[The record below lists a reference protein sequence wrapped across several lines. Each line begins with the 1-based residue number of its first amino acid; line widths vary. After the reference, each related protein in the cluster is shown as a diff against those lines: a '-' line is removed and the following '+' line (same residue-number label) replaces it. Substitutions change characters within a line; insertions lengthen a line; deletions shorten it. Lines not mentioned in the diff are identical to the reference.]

1 MMNVEKIRK
10 DFPILEKKKFIYF
23 DNACMPLRPK
33 VVIDKINEYYNEYP
47 ACAGRSYHDFGT
59 RLTDEVTK
67 ARELVK
73 KFVGAKKS
81 KEIIFTK
88 NTTES
93 INLVANSFKFNRIL
107 TSDREH
113 NSNLLPWQKF
123 NHDVVKSKEDFS
135 FDLES
140 FSDRVKNVDMV
151 SIVHTSNLDGYSL
164 PVKEIIKISHENDA
178 KVLLDGAQSVPH
190 KEINVRKLDVDF
202 LAFSGHKMLG
212 PNGVGVLY
220 GKEELLNEMNSF
232 ILGGETVSDSTY
244 DSYNLEEIPH
254 KFEAGLQNY
263 SGILGLGSAAKYL
276 MKVGRNN
283 IEKYENLLKSRIQVD
298 GVEKIG
304 HVGESGIFNFNIP
317 GKSAHEVAM
326 MLSASKKIMI
336 RSGAHCMHSWFNS
349 NNLEGSAR
357 ASFYLYNTPEEV
369 DTFVEELEKIK
380 KL

>member
-1 MMNVEKIRK
+1 MNVEKIRK
-10 DFPILEKKKFIYF
+10 DFPIFEKKKFIYF

-33 VVIDKINEYYNEYP
+33 VVIDKINEYYTEYP

-59 RLTDEVTK
+59 RLTDEVAN
-67 ARELVK
+67 ARDLVK
-73 KFVGAKKS
+73 KFIGAKKA

-88 NTTES
+88 NATES
-93 INLVANSFKFNRIL
+93 INLVANSFKFNSVL

-123 NHDVVKSKEDFS
+123 DHDVVKSKKDFS

-140 FSDRVKNVDMV
+140 FSDKVKNFDIV
-151 SIVHTSNLDGYSL
+151 SMVHTSNLEGYSL
-164 PVKEIIKISHENDA
+164 PVKEIIKIAHEQGA

-220 GKEELLNEMNSF
+220 GKEELLDGMKPF

-244 DSYNLEEIPH
+244 DSYKLEELPH

-263 SGILGLGSAAKYL
+263 PGILGLGSAAKYL
-276 MKVGRNN
+276 MKIGRNN
-283 IEKYENLLKSRIQVD
+283 IEKHENMLKSKID
-298 GVEKIG
+298 IEGVEKIG

-317 GKSAHEVAM
+317 GKGAHEVAM
-326 MLSASKKIMI
+326 MLSASKNIMI

-349 NNLEGSAR
+349 RNLEGSAR
-357 ASFYLYNTPEEV
+357 ASFYLYNTLEEI